1 VALRVKSGDSA
12 YSTWQLPA
20 APVELS
26 EREVHIWQAGLDRSP
41 SQTDSYLL
49 TLSTD
54 ERARADRFYFRKDRE
69 SFIVAR
75 GVLRSILGRY
85 LNRTP
90 ESLHF
95 HYSSHGKPELEFDS
109 GGDSIRFNLS
119 HSHRMAL
126 YAIACDQELGID
138 IEHIRD
144 GPHAEHIAEQFFSPN
159 EVRVLRA
166 LPSAQQ
172 RYAFFL
178 CWTRK
183 EAYIKGRGEGLS
195 LPLDQFD
202 VSLTPGEPAKLLS
215 TRPDPLEAERWLLQD
230 LTLEQ
235 AGYAAAVAIA
245 GGDRSTVFRRYIFP
259 PDAQTS

>member
-1 VALRVKSGDSA
+1 MALSVKSGDSA

-26 EREVHIWQAGLDRSP
+26 DREVHIWQAGLDRSP

-75 GVLRSILGRY
+75 GVLRSILGSY
-85 LNRTP
+85 LNRAP
-90 ESLHF
+90 ESLRF
-95 HYSSHGKPELEFDS
+95 HYSPHGKPALEFDS
-109 GGDSIRFNLS
+109 AGDLIRFNLS

-126 YAIACDQELGID
+126 YAIARDRELGID
-138 IEHIRD
+138 IEFVRE
-144 GPHAEHIAEQFFSPN
+144 GPHADQIAEQFFSPN
-159 EVRVLRA
+159 EVRTLRA
-166 LPSAQQ
+166 LPRAHQ

-183 EAYIKGRGEGLS
+183 EAYIKARGEGLS
-195 LPLDQFD
+195 LPLNQFD
-202 VSLTPGEPAKLLS
+202 VSLIPGEPAKLMN
-215 TRPDPLEAERWLLQD
+215 TRTDPLEAERWLLQD
-230 LTLEQ
+230 LTLDQ
-235 AGYAAAVAIA
+235 AGYAAAVAIEGA
-245 GGDRSTVFRRYIFP
+245 DRSTVFRRYIFP
-259 PDAQTS
+259 PDGPAS